1 MKNPPFRT
9 LIINFIIELAVY
21 GVLIVI
27 YFLIVLQL
35 LRGILTQLYYN
46 NLIIYAFLG
55 LVLIVAQGVLLE
67 WVTSFL
73 LNRLKLERLE

>member
-1 MKNPPFRT
+1 MKIPTFRT

-27 YFLIVLQL
+27 YFLIVLKL
-35 LRGILTQLYYN
+35 LRVPLSQLYHN

-55 LVLIVAQGVLLE
+55 LGLIIAQGVLLE